1 MEILVLQKWNTNN
14 TYLVH
19 VMSFSGEA
27 FEEVKEISGKERYNF
42 QLTLY
47 WNEEEQKKG
56 EEGNKFV
63 ELGIITQDGTHCY
76 TKGL

>member
-1 MEILVLQKWNTNN
+1 
-14 TYLVH
+14 
-19 VMSFSGEA
+19 MSYSGEA
-27 FEEVKEISGKERYNF
+27 FDEVKEISGQERYNF
-42 QLTLY
+42 KLTLY

-63 ELGIITQDGTHCY
+63 ELGIITQDGAHCY

>member
-1 MEILVLQKWNTNN
+1 M
-14 TYLVH
+14 
-19 VMSFSGEA
+19 
-27 FEEVKEISGKERYNF
+27 KEISGKERYNF

-56 EEGNKFV
+56 EDGNKFV

>member
-1 MEILVLQKWNTNN
+1 M
-14 TYLVH
+14 
-19 VMSFSGEA
+19 
-27 FEEVKEISGKERYNF
+27 KEISGKERYNF

-63 ELGIITQDGTHCY
+63 ELGIITQDGKHCY

>member
-1 MEILVLQKWNTNN
+1 
-14 TYLVH
+14 
-19 VMSFSGEA
+19 MSYSGEA

-63 ELGIITQDGTHCY
+63 ELGIITQDGKHCY

>member
-1 MEILVLQKWNTNN
+1 MF
-14 TYLVH
+14 Y
-19 VMSFSGEA
+19 SGEA
-27 FEEVKEISGKERYNF
+27 FEEVKEISGQERYNF
-42 QLTLY
+42 KLTLY

-63 ELGIITQDGTHCY
+63 ELGIITQGGAQCY

>member
-1 MEILVLQKWNTNN
+1 M
-14 TYLVH
+14 
-19 VMSFSGEA
+19 
-27 FEEVKEISGKERYNF
+27 KEISGKERYNF

-63 ELGIITQDGTHCY
+63 ELGIITQDGAHCY

>member
-1 MEILVLQKWNTNN
+1 M
-14 TYLVH
+14 
-19 VMSFSGEA
+19 
-27 FEEVKEISGKERYNF
+27 KEISGKERYNF

-63 ELGIITQDGTHCY
+63 ELGIITQDGTQCY